1 MTVAPRFQ
9 FKNGTLQAE
18 DVSLAKLAREFG
30 TPLYVYS
37 RAALHDAWGAYARA
51 LAGRKALVCFGMK
64 ANSNLAVLNEFSRLG
79 SGFDIVSGG
88 ELARV
93 LAVGGDPG
101 RVVFSGV
108 GKQVWEMK
116 AALDAGVKCFNVES
130 EAELLRLSQVADGMG
145 KSAPVSLRVNPDV
158 DAQTHPYISTG
169 LKENKFGIAIE
180 SALAVYKRA
189 ASLPGIEIVGVD
201 CHIGSQIT
209 EVSPY

>member
-79 SGFDIVSGG
+79 SGIDIVSAG
-88 ELARV
+88 ELARL
-93 LAVGGDPG
+93 LAAGGDP
-101 RVVFSGV
+101 VKAEITGV
-108 GKQVWEMK
+108 GHHAWDKGDAPD
-116 AALDAGVKCFNVES
+116 AAA
-130 EAELLRLSQVADGMG
+130 EAS
-145 KSAPVSLRVNPDV
+145 
-158 DAQTHPYISTG
+158 
-169 LKENKFGIAIE
+169 
-180 SALAVYKRA
+180 
-189 ASLPGIEIVGVD
+189 
-201 CHIGSQIT
+201 
-209 EVSPY
+209 